1 MCPRVQTSVL
11 STIWKGNASCG
22 TEIHGLQSTTHI
34 CLVRTVVG
42 QPEGGRRVAP
52 LSEALQEAP
61 GSLGTVRNAVL
72 LLELLADGPAYQQL
86 SELADRSSLSL
97 PTVHRL
103 LRSLVL
109 ADLVEQ
115 DPRSSRY
122 GLGPELTRLS
132 HRYLARLPVL
142 GALAPYLSQLRDEVG
157 WDGPHPAARRH
168 VGRLRRPSGRGRL
181 GAVPPP
187 VRAAAGPAH
196 ARRPAARGPR
206 RRRAVEAGSR
216 RRRRADP
223 GVGRVRADR
232 LGRGSFARRRRR
244 GAGSARSRSPFRL
257 WTPAAQPW
265 PPCPRTCRE
274 TSGPSAWGP
283 SSTT

>member
-1 MCPRVQTSVL
+1 M
-11 STIWKGNASCG
+11 
-22 TEIHGLQSTTHI
+22 
-34 CLVRTVVG
+34 
-42 QPEGGRRVAP
+42 AP

-72 LLELLADGPAYQQL
+72 LLELLAEGPAYQQL

-142 GALAPYLSQLRDEVG
+142 GALAPYLSQLRDEV
-157 WDGPHPAARRH
+157 DGTVHIQLLVDTSVVYVDRVDGADSGPYRHPFGLPPALLTPGGRLLAARAEDERWKLALDDVDEPTRALAETERTAWAVAPSL
-168 VGRLRRPSGRGRL
+168 VGEDVARVGSVEV
-181 GAVPPP
+181 AVPVVDAGGSALAALSADLPRD
-187 VRAAAGPAH
+187 VGSERVGAAVDHLTRAAA
-196 ARRPAARGPR
+196 AA
-206 RRRAVEAGSR
+206 
-216 RRRRADP
+216 
-223 GVGRVRADR
+223 VRT
-232 LGRGSFARRRRR
+232 LGHG
-244 GAGSARSRSPFRL
+244 
-257 WTPAAQPW
+257 
-265 PPCPRTCRE
+265 
-274 TSGPSAWGP
+274 
-283 SSTT
+283 

>member
-1 MCPRVQTSVL
+1 M
-11 STIWKGNASCG
+11 
-22 TEIHGLQSTTHI
+22 
-34 CLVRTVVG
+34 
-42 QPEGGRRVAP
+42 AP

-72 LLELLADGPAYQQL
+72 LLELLAEGPAYQQL
-86 SELADRSSLSL
+86 TELADRSSLSL

-157 WDGPHPAARRH
+157 GTVHIQLLVGTSVVYVDRVDGADSGPYRHPFGLPPALLTPGGRLLAARAEDERWKLALDD
-168 VGRLRRPSGRGRL
+168 VDEPTQALAESERAAWAQALSLAGDNPGPGASVEV
-181 GAVPPP
+181 AVPVVDATGVSLAALSADLPRD
-187 VRAAAGPAH
+187 VGTDRMREVVEHLTRAAA
-196 ARRPAARGPR
+196 AAMRT
-206 RRRAVEAGSR
+206 
-216 RRRRADP
+216 
-223 GVGRVRADR
+223 
-232 LGRGSFARRRRR
+232 LGHG
-244 GAGSARSRSPFRL
+244 
-257 WTPAAQPW
+257 
-265 PPCPRTCRE
+265 
-274 TSGPSAWGP
+274 
-283 SSTT
+283 